1 MGQVAAFHAIE
12 DATRNAVEEQN
23 ITGKYKIEI
32 EVGGRKL
39 SVPGYVLPDGTIRI
53 EMAYR

>member
-39 SVPGYVLPDGTIRI
+39 SVTGYVLPDGTIRI
-53 EMAYR
+53 RTAYP